1 MTPSVVA
8 ERVPPRAHTRLKEAR
23 SWRLSGKDLPSQPGR
38 ATGRADQIRDLL
50 ETSAHRLEHRVI
62 LGVWR

>member
-8 ERVPPRAHTRLKEAR
+8 ERVPPRAHTSLKEAR
-23 SWRLSGKDLPSQPGR
+23 YWRLSGKDLPSQP
-38 ATGRADQIRDLL
+38 GRADQIRDLL